1 MRTGLAGL
9 GRRALL
15 AAPVLLA
22 AGSPP
27 VLRVGDQKGGVE
39 ALLKAAGLLAKL
51 PFPVVFSQFGAA
63 APLLEALNAGAIDMA
78 AAGDA
83 PVTFALAAGVQARI
97 VAATRGTGGSTAILV
112 PEASPIRQAGDLRGH
127 AVGTNRGSIG
137 HALLLALAAREHWPA
152 KDATIANLMPADARA
167 AMASG
172 AVAAWST
179 WNTYI
184 AQARLIDGARVV
196 VDGSGGLLT
205 GLSFLVATLDAIERK
220 RMSIEGFLQAV
231 AAGRRWALDNAQ
243 AYARELA
250 IEIGTT
256 EAVTRLAFDTD
267 LPIPVPIDDALIAGE
282 QRTIDL
288 YAAAGL
294 IRTRLEAARVVD
306 ATFNAALD

>member
-1 MRTGLAGL
+1 MTAVSGL

-15 AAPVLLA
+15 AAPLVLA
-22 AGSPP
+22 AGPPP

-39 ALLKAAGLLAKL
+39 ALLKAAGLLSRL
-51 PFPVVFSQFGAA
+51 PFQVEFSQFGAA
-63 APLLEALNAGAIDMA
+63 APLLEALNAGAIDLA

-97 VAATRGTGGSTAILV
+97 VAATRGTGASTAILV
-112 PEASPIRQAGDLRGH
+112 PEASPIRQAADLRGH
-127 AVGTNRGSIG
+127 PVATNRGSIG
-137 HALLLALAAREHWPA
+137 HALLLALAARERWPA
-152 KDATIANLMPADARA
+152 KDAAIANLMPSDARA

-205 GLSFLVATLDAIERK
+205 GLSFLVATPDAIERK
-220 RMSIEGFLQAV
+220 RGPLQGFLQAV
-231 AAGRRWALDNAQ
+231 VVGRRWALDNPQ
-243 AYARELA
+243 PYARQLA
-250 IEIGTT
+250 VEIGTT
-256 EAVTRLAFDTD
+256 EAVARLAFDTD
-267 LPIPVPIDDALIAGE
+267 LAVPVPIDDALVAGE

-288 YAAAGL
+288 YAGAGL
-294 IRTRLEAARVVD
+294 IRTRVEAARVVD
-306 ATFNAALD
+306 ATFNAVLG